1 MTGNSL
7 TKPYRMASN
16 AMRSCDGRCRRC
28 DLRPTEAAFKR
39 PLENSWMTNCLSL
52 FRKQSFNCLH
62 DQRLRIATTI
72 ISQLSRILD
81 EPLGIES
88 HITALAMVIA
98 VHPDRDV
105 LGICNLVGVVLLTRD
120 L

>member
-1 MTGNSL
+1 MTGNSSL
-7 TKPYRMASN
+7 SPHRMASN
-16 AMRSCDGRCRRC
+16 SITFVRRQIPP
-28 DLRPTEAAFKR
+28 LRLQPTEA
-39 PLENSWMTNCLSL
+39 PSNDLENSWINCLSL
-52 FRKQSFNCLH
+52 FRKQCFNCLH

-81 EPLGIES
+81 QPLGIES

-105 LGICNLVGVVLLTRD
+105 LGICNLVGVVLLTCD

>member
-1 MTGNSL
+1 
-7 TKPYRMASN
+7 MASN
-16 AMRSCDGRCRRC
+16 SIGRATGVAAAGTFSTTERRQM
-28 DLRPTEAAFKR
+28 T
-39 PLENSWMTNCLSL
+39 LENSWISKLLSL
-52 FRKQSFNCLH
+52 LRKQCFNCLH

-81 EPLGIES
+81 QSLGIES

-105 LGICNLVGVVLLTRD
+105 LGICNLVAVVLLTCN